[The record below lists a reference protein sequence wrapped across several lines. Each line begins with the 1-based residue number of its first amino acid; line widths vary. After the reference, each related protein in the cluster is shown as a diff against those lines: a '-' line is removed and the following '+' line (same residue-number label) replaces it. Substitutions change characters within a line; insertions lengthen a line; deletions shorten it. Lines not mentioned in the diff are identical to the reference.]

1 MAEDL
6 EMATLAPETKEV
18 VVHKGI
24 CILVCHTGGEHFAI
38 ENRCTHQDTALHEG
52 RMRNGFISCPL
63 HGVRFELKT
72 GEPRGDLTRIPVRT
86 FPVETEGDRL
96 RVRVSES

>member
-1 MAEDL
+1 MASDL
-6 EMATLAPETKEV
+6 EMARLTPETKEV
-18 VVHKGI
+18 VVHEDL
-24 CILVCHTGGEHFAI
+24 CILVCHTRGEHYAI

-86 FPVETEGDRL
+86 FPVEVSADRIII
-96 RVRVSES
+96 RVSS

>member
-1 MAEDL
+1 MASDL
-6 EMATLAPETKEV
+6 EMARLTPETKEV
-18 VVHKGI
+18 VGHEDL
-24 CILVCHTGGEHFAI
+24 CILVCHTGGAHYAI

-86 FPVETEGDRL
+86 FPVEVSDDRIII
-96 RVRVSES
+96 RVSS